1 MPSAEAIIE
10 AKKGEIGMR
19 VVIGADGGGTKT
31 ALRAYVPDNG
41 RLRPVGE
48 PVLGLG
54 INYNFIGTDEAVS
67 RFLQGVRAALPP
79 DGELLAVG
87 LGDPACDD
95 QVENEQSRRFREA
108 VEAALG
114 VPLTVRSD
122 VYMALWGLTEG
133 APGCIVVSGTG
144 SMGIGLDVD
153 GRVYAVGGWGRVTGD
168 EGSGYWI
175 AREGLT
181 AALRAADGL
190 EPPTALL
197 DAALAWAGVREPRE
211 LIGYLYPADGEREI
225 APFASAV
232 AACAASDAAAQGILR
247 KAGMI
252 LAGYALRLLDLTGGR
267 EAGIGGSVLTK
278 NETVRGAFCRVLDER
293 RPGLRVRV
301 PDRSPE
307 EAAAV
312 CAWNRYQT
320 ESKQRE
326 E

>member
-1 MPSAEAIIE
+1 
-10 AKKGEIGMR
+10 MR

-31 ALRAYVPDNG
+31 ALRAYVPENG
-41 RLRPVGE
+41 RLRPAGE
-48 PVLGLG
+48 PVIGAG

-95 QVENEQSRRFREA
+95 QVENEQSHRFREA

-133 APGCIVVSGTG
+133 KPGCMVVSGTG
-144 SMGIGLDVD
+144 SMGIGLDAD
-153 GRVYAVGGWGRVTGD
+153 GGVHAVGGWGRVTGD

-190 EPPTALL
+190 EAAPAML
-197 DAALAWAGVREPRE
+197 DAALAWAGVKEPRE
-211 LIGYLYPADGEREI
+211 LIGFLYPADGEREI

-232 AACAASDAAAQGILR
+232 AACAAKDPQARAILER
-247 KAGMI
+247 AGTI
-252 LAGYALRLLDLTGGR
+252 LAGYALRLLDLTGGT

-278 NETVRGAFCRVLDER
+278 NETVRSAFCRALDEY

-301 PDRSPE
+301 PDRAPE
-307 EAAAV
+307 EAAAI
-312 CAWNRYQT
+312 CAWNRYGT
-320 ESKQRE
+320 
-326 E
+326 